1 MHGVQKNMI
10 QFKAMEDESVTYT
23 KEVAVPVKH
32 IFKDMLKYAPSKLF
46 GLLGNAVIVPVYT
59 NLLSPSQYGVYAISL
74 AVLSFLCI
82 IFSDWIGMSG
92 LRFFRQNQLSEKI
105 PNYISTLVF
114 VLVTNLL
121 SMYGLCFVF
130 RNKFYEY
137 FSISPKIF
145 LFILVLIIPVAIRA
159 LLFQVLRAQIQ
170 PGAFTVS
177 TIINQILTILLAVG
191 IIKFYNFGAV
201 SILIAMAVSISLIDI
216 LLIAQTKILKYLKPE
231 KPNKDMLKSVYWYG
245 VPIAA
250 ASLSIWVINQSNK
263 FITTHYHGLEDA
275 GFVGVAYNLTFPIL
289 MTLFSIITIAAF
301 PRIINLYEDNI
312 DVRPIISKLTGYF
325 VLISLPIV
333 VLISLYA
340 KDITVVFANSQYVDA
355 YILLPYFAFSAFF
368 LSFTDFTT
376 YQYHLANKTIVL
388 TLLKVVSAVLGL
400 VLNIFLIKNL
410 GLLGAGIALLVSNLF
425 YFVLTL
431 LVKMPNLEWRVPYK
445 EFLHLFLCFVPTI
458 FLWVLLAKS
467 TILPLLQIN
476 ILLITYYSFYYSTRR
491 YFKDFGV

>member
-1 MHGVQKNMI
+1 MI
-10 QFKAMEDESVTYT
+10 QFSTMEEESITST
-23 KEVAVPVKH
+23 TATEIRIKH
-32 IFKDMLKYAPSKLF
+32 IFKDMLKYAPSKIL
-46 GLLGNAVIVPVYT
+46 GLLGNMLIVPVYT

-82 IFSDWIGMSG
+82 IFSDWIGLSG
-92 LRFFRQNQLSEKI
+92 LRFFRQNQLNEKI

-121 SMYGLCFVF
+121 SMYGLCFIF
-130 RNKFYEY
+130 RQKFYEY

-145 LFILVLIIPVAIRA
+145 LFILLLIIPVAIRA
-159 LLFQVLRAQIQ
+159 LLFQVLRAQIR

-201 SILIAMAVSISLIDI
+201 SILIAMAVSISFVDI
-216 LLIAQTKILKYLKPE
+216 LLIAQTKILKYLKPK
-231 KPNKDMLKSVYWYG
+231 KPNKDMLKSLYQYG
-245 VPIAA
+245 TPIAL

-263 FITTHYHGLEDA
+263 FITTHYHGLSDA

-312 DVRPIISKLTGYF
+312 DVRPIISKLTGFF
-325 VLISLPIV
+325 VLISVPIV

-340 KDITVVFANSQYVDA
+340 KDITEVFANSQYAGA

-376 YQYHLANKTIVL
+376 YQYHLANRTIIL
-388 TLLKVVSAVLGL
+388 TLLKIVSAVLGL
-400 VLNIFLIKNL
+400 FMNIVLIKNM
-410 GLLGAGIALLVSNLF
+410 GLIGVGIALLASNLF

-431 LVKMPNLEWRVPYK
+431 VVKMKNLEWRIPYK
-445 EFLHLFLCFVPTI
+445 AFLHIFLCFVPTI
-458 FLWVLLAKS
+458 FLWILLKQS
-467 TILPLLQIN
+467 TILPLFQIN
-476 ILLITYYSFYYSTRR
+476 ILLIIYYSFYYSTRR